1 MSNRVARYRSKFRYD
16 EWGNRQALASLRA
29 MNPAPDKARLW
40 LAHIIGAQDVWLSR
54 LQNDIPCTVSWPD
67 LSLAQ
72 IEGRLEGLRGT
83 WEMLLDRLPESQLD
97 EAIAYANLSGQPFS
111 TPRGEIFDHVLFHG
125 AYHRGQIAAHVRE
138 HGGQPISTDHI
149 VWLRLPAEQR

>member
-1 MSNRVARYRSKFRYD
+1 MADRIARYRAKFQYD
-16 EWGNRQALASLRA
+16 DWANRQALAMLRA

-54 LQNDIPCTVSWPD
+54 LQKDEPCTISWPD

-72 IEGRLEGLRGT
+72 IEGRLEGLRGI
-83 WEMLLDRLPESQLD
+83 WEMLLDQLSESRLEES
-97 EAIAYANLSGQPFS
+97 IAYANLAGQPFA
-111 TPRGEIFDHVLFHG
+111 TPRGDIYDQVLFHG

-138 HGGQPISTDHI
+138 LGGLPINTDYI
-149 VWLRLPAEQR
+149 TWQRLPRA